1 MSEEQAE
8 YLTDALEMI
17 GSGYAAVEIEHP
29 RTVIQRREGKLQSI
43 DKPAFIK
50 LSTSF
55 KSELAGISGDALKVW
70 IFISLSINRKSERA
84 NPGLRTIANGVGL
97 AVNTVQKALK
107 ELESVNLLAV
117 YRGERRY
124 NLYEVP
130 EYVSANKSDP
140 TVSNRDTDSETVS
153 NSGETVSNSVQT
165 VSPSVILNQSNQS
178 NQNGGKPPVSLTAE
192 EIEQATR
199 KADAILGLANP
210 ADPSK
215 AWKGR
220 EMMPPELLH
229 YADWYN
235 SATGQVAIKANR
247 SSWWKALRAWE
258 ENGLE
263 VKHLQEAFEARS
275 KWRTV
280 ADPNELTKDAAA
292 IKALGTIEKPTST
305 PPVTYDENGIPESY

>member
-178 NQNGGKPPVSLTAE
+178 NQNGGKPP
-192 EIEQATR
+192 I
-199 KADAILGLANP
+199 
-210 ADPSK
+210 DPS
-215 AWKGR
+215 AL
-220 EMMPPELLH
+220 PI
-229 YADWYN
+229 DWQMLGDKPVVLPDEKL
-235 SATGQVAIKANR
+235 AKQ
-247 SSWWKALRAWE
+247 
-258 ENGLE
+258 
-263 VKHLQEAFEARS
+263 
-275 KWRTV
+275 
-280 ADPNELTKDAAA
+280 KDAAA
-292 IKALGTIEKPTST
+292 LVGMGMGVLAEPAAALVLAFQVERGVVFTESQIKGQRKAAKALIEQKIT
-305 PPVTYDENGIPESY
+305 PALVTAAVKKLQAAGMTVTDLYSITKTAIDLANKTETPKTGRSLPEIG

>member
-29 RTVIQRREGKLQSI
+29 RTVIQRREGKLQSV

-84 NPGLRTIANGVGL
+84 NPGLRTIADGVGL

-107 ELESVNLLAV
+107 ELEFVNLLAV

-140 TVSNRDTDSETVS
+140 TVSNRDTDFQTVS
-153 NSGETVSNSVQT
+153 NSGETVSNSAQT
-165 VSPSVILNQSNQS
+165 VSHSVILNQSNQK
-178 NQNGGKPPVSLTAE
+178 NQKRGDVFDGMVFYAQQAQERGIDKVEDILVRLEKGIGVNIPRSVANQSVAKRLLKEEAEGRTVDQFLTWLRSDE
-192 EIEQATR
+192 WRMSHLYIY
-199 KADAILGLANP
+199 
-210 ADPSK
+210 ADPEK
-215 AWKGR
+215 IWTIWPQAFVTPAKEDR
-220 EMMPPELLH
+220 PEFRKF
-229 YADWYN
+229 
-235 SATGQVAIKANR
+235 Q
-247 SSWWKALRAWE
+247 
-258 ENGLE
+258 
-263 VKHLQEAFEARS
+263 FE
-275 KWRTV
+275 
-280 ADPNELTKDAAA
+280 DD
-292 IKALGTIEKPTST
+292 
-305 PPVTYDENGIPESY
+305 

>member
-84 NPGLRTIANGVGL
+84 NPGLRTIADGVGL

-178 NQNGGKPPVSLTAE
+178 NQNNGGKPPIDPSALP
-192 EIEQATR
+192 IDWQ
-199 KADAILGLANP
+199 ILGDKPVVLPDEKLA
-210 ADPSK
+210 K
-215 AWKGR
+215 
-220 EMMPPELLH
+220 
-229 YADWYN
+229 
-235 SATGQVAIKANR
+235 Q
-247 SSWWKALRAWE
+247 
-258 ENGLE
+258 
-263 VKHLQEAFEARS
+263 
-275 KWRTV
+275 
-280 ADPNELTKDAAA
+280 KDAAA
-292 IKALGTIEKPTST
+292 LVGMGMGVLAEPAAALVLAFQVERGVVFTESQIKGQRKAAKALIEQKIT
-305 PPVTYDENGIPESY
+305 PALVTAAVKKLQAAGMTVTDLYSITKTAIDLPNKNDAPKIGRALPEIG